1 MRLLHWLA
9 LIGMLA
15 LPVASFADP
24 VIASGPIGVGWGLG
38 GFPVTVG
45 ATGVF
50 FVQFPWRATTSGP
63 ELFNFAVGPDIVGQ
77 TFRATASDANFDDA
91 VAILTNGVDD
101 YIGSGVRYPDG
112 VWSTDVYDESQIV
125 GRPFGSLTPDL
136 RGARITAITVTF
148 SGFSVREGPRDRF
161 VSSDAVIAFEGSPAA
176 TPEPASILLTLTGCC
191 ALFVR
196 RRRAR
201 LERADYDSGLPS

>member
-1 MRLLHWLA
+1 MKLRPCLA
-9 LIGMLA
+9 LLGILV
-15 LPVASFADP
+15 LPATSFADP

-50 FVQFPWRATTSGP
+50 FVQFPWRVTNAGP
-63 ELFNFAVGPDIVGQ
+63 ELFNFAVGPDIVGH

-101 YIGSGVRYPDG
+101 EIGAGIRYPDG
-112 VWSTDVYDESQIV
+112 VWSTNVYDESQVV
-125 GRPFGSLTPDL
+125 GRRFGSLTPDL
-136 RGARITAITVTF
+136 RGATITAITVTF
-148 SGFSVREGPRDRF
+148 SRFSVREGPRDRD
-161 VSSDAVIAFEGSPAA
+161 VSSEAVIAFEGSPAA
-176 TPEPASILLTLTGCC
+176 TPEPASVFLTLSGCC
-191 ALFVR
+191 GLLL

-201 LERADYDSGLPS
+201 LARVR